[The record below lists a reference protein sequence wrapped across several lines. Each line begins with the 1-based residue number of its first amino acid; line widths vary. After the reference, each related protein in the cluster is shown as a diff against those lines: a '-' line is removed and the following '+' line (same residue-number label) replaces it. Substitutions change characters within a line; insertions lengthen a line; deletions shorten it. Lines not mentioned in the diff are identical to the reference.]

1 MSGVDLARAQIAV
14 YTVIIL
20 MTIDAINPIKIF
32 MNVFP
37 FILPWHIVSL
47 SILAMIGIF
56 LTELKELLYAN
67 TKIFFHS
74 ILSIFFREV
83 EIIGLHNVPRFGPV
97 IFTINHAQQFI
108 DAVTV
113 VCTNERKIS
122 YLMAE
127 VSWKRRI
134 IGDLAWALGVV
145 PVKRAQDDAKEGIGT
160 ITINRQEQ
168 QQKNEEEKDGNDYDT
183 QQQQQ
188 QQQWTILVN
197 GRDTLFTQQ
206 LKIGDKIRPS
216 NTSTA
221 LKIIEIN
228 SDTKL
233 ALDKTDIPDDFCD
246 PFEAAFAPYDIL
258 KRIDQR
264 EVYGKVLERLADGGA
279 IGIFPEGGS
288 HDRTDLLP
296 LKVGVALI
304 SYMAYERDGINVPI
318 VPVGLNYFHAHR
330 WRGKVAVEYGQPIL
344 MKPHTF
350 KQYKLGGTE
359 RRKVCNEL
367 LDSVKDSMNSVI
379 VSAPDYQSLQVIHT
393 ARRLYQRNGPLEISE
408 KQDLNRRFAE
418 GFKRLLTIT
427 KGNPPKEWLDLQEE
441 IISYAKELKE
451 LGLKDYQVPG
461 FSRHVD
467 IGDTV
472 LQGLHVP
479 YQIIHVL
486 FLLVISAVPSLLI
499 NFPVGLMAGVYAEKR
514 RKKVLSGSKV
524 KLYGFDVM
532 LTEKVLFCIVMVPTI
547 WITYGLLLVK
557 FSDFDQPTLLFII
570 STMPVFAYLGIICTE
585 AGVIG
590 WKDLR
595 PLFLRLFPSSSE
607 RLSKL
612 PQKRKKL
619 QIDLRV
625 FIKNLGPA
633 LGEIYYGK
641 NLDWQQIQE
650 KTRKSPS
657 GALLGTSSRIKN
669 PLQNSTNIFFAEESM
684 QEIHQTNSNENIL
697 TEQDRQEQVE
707 TKKCL

>member
-1 MSGVDLARAQIAV
+1 MAPNRFMSGLDLARTQIAV
-14 YTVIIL
+14 YSVIIF
-20 MTIDAINPIKIF
+20 MAVDAINPIKIL

-37 FILPWHIVSL
+37 FVSPWHIVSV
-47 SILAMIGIF
+47 SIVMMIGIF
-56 LTELKELLYAN
+56 FTQVKELLYSN

-83 EIIGLHNVPRFGPV
+83 EIIGSHNIPRFGPV
-97 IFTINHAQQFI
+97 IFTINHANQFI

-113 VCTNERKIS
+113 VCTNERKVS

-127 VSWKRRI
+127 NSWKRRI

-145 PVKRAQDDAKEGIGT
+145 PVKRSQDDAKPGIGT
-160 ITINRQEQ
+160 ITINREQ
-168 QQKNEEEKDGNDYDT
+168 QLQQKKEEEEKDKNDDT
-183 QQQQQ
+183 Q
-188 QQQWTILVN
+188 QQQWTILAN
-197 GRDTLFTQQ
+197 GKDTLFTQQ

-221 LKIIEIN
+221 LKIIEIHC
-228 SDTKL
+228 DTKL
-233 ALDKTDIPDDFCD
+233 VLDKTDIPDDFCD
-246 PFEAAFAPYDIL
+246 PFEAAFVPYDIL
-258 KRIDQR
+258 KRVDQR
-264 EVYGKVLERLADGGA
+264 EVYGKVLEKLADGGA

-318 VPVGLNYFHAHR
+318 VPVGLNYFQAHR
-330 WRGKVAVEYGQPIL
+330 WRGKAVIEYGQPIL

-350 KQYKLGGTE
+350 KQYQLGGTE
-359 RRKVCNEL
+359 KRKVCNEL

-379 VSAPDYQSLQVIHT
+379 VSAPNYQSLQVIHA
-393 ARRLYQRNGPLEISE
+393 ARRLYQRNGAQKKISE

-418 GFKRLLTIT
+418 GFKRLLTLT

-441 IISYAKELKE
+441 IKKYSKELKE

-461 FSRHVD
+461 ISRHMD
-467 IGDTV
+467 IGDIV

-486 FLLVISAVPSLLI
+486 FLLIISAVPMILI
-499 NFPVGLMAGVYAEKR
+499 NLPVGLMASVYAEKR
-514 RKKVLSGSKV
+514 RKKALAKSKV
-524 KLYGFDVM
+524 KLHGYDVM

-547 WITYGLLLVK
+547 WITYGVLLVK

-590 WKDLR
+590 WKDVR

-607 RLSKL
+607 RLLKL
-612 PQKRKKL
+612 PQKRKQL

-633 LGEIYYGK
+633 LGDIYYGK

-650 KTRKSPS
+650 TTRKSPS
-657 GALLGTSSRIKN
+657 GALARTTSSIFEN
-669 PLQNSTNIFFAEESM
+669 LHQNSTNKVLVEESIP
-684 QEIHQTNSNENIL
+684 EL
-697 TEQDRQEQVE
+697 TKNDRQEQEE
-707 TKKCL
+707 TKKLK